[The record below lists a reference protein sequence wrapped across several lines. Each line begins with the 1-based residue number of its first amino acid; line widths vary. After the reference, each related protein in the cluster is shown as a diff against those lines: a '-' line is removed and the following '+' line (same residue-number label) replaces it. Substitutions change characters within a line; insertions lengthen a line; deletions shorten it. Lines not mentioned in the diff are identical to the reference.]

1 MNTGEVKAFF
11 RLLASEP
18 DLTFFDATAEANA
31 CKRAHNRFRRIVVK
45 YRPKFLEE
53 FVDVTLSSA
62 REIDLVGGTV
72 KLFGASATHG
82 PALKITE
89 MVEVNSSGDIVREF
103 RFVRS
108 RKELLSSFDNVEPAL
123 MSGRKIQ
130 FGVDVTGTLRIFFVS
145 VGKVVW
151 TNAADFVDDF
161 SDYHDLIAYF
171 AYEEYAALDQAFPQ
185 PMLQKLMRM
194 EKEFIEHLGEGVVLD
209 VDQVSYEANW

>member
-31 CKRAHNRFRRIVVK
+31 CKRAHNRFRRIIVK

-53 FVDVTLSSA
+53 SVDVTLSSA

-89 MVEVNSSGDIVREF
+89 MVEVDSSGEIVREF

-108 RKELLSSFDNVEPAL
+108 RKELLSSFDSVEPAL

-130 FGVDVTGTLRIFFVS
+130 FGSDVTGTLRIFFVS
-145 VGKVVW
+145 VGNVVW

-171 AYEEYAALDQAFPQ
+171 AYEEYAALDHAFPQ
-185 PMLQKLMRM
+185 PMAHKLVRM
-194 EKEFIEHLGEGVVLD
+194 QSEFEEHLSEGVVLD
-209 VDQVSYEANW
+209 SDQVSYEANW